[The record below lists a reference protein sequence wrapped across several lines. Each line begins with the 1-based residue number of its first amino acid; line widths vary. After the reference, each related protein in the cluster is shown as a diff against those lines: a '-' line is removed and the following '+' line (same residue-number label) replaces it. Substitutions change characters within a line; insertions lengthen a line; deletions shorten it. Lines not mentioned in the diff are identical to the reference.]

1 MKETIETNTQK
12 SIDMITMI
20 LGREMSEMIN
30 INIKQI
36 IIEIMKEEKVIDIQ
50 IDEEIQVEVA
60 LVVLVHTVALHMKN
74 TETNV
79 NQTKE

>member
-20 LGREMSEMIN
+20 IGREMSEMIN

-36 IIEIMKEEKVIDIQ
+36 IIEIMIEEKVIDIQ
-50 IDEEIQVEVA
+50 IDEEI
-60 LVVLVHTVALHMKN
+60 
-74 TETNV
+74 
-79 NQTKE
+79 